1 MQLLQDGVIAA
12 LAAVGLATIVWF
24 TVTALTHPRERV
36 RSETAVIVPARG
48 AAEAL
53 EHTVRT
59 LESERYASGGFSR
72 IIIADCGMDE
82 DAQGAAV
89 VPRELRCDGLPAGRP
104 RAAIRLN
111 EREWREG
118 HGRAHDGHRYDPRG
132 RFPE

>member
-48 AAEAL
+48 AAETL

-82 DAQGAAV
+82 DAQRVAQLAQRV
-89 VPRELRCDGLPAGRP
+89 AQLLCRESFDVTVCPQGDLARQFD
-104 RAAIRLN
+104 
-111 EREWREG
+111 
-118 HGRAHDGHRYDPRG
+118 
-132 RFPE
+132 

>member
-48 AAEAL
+48 
-53 EHTVRT
+53 
-59 LESERYASGGFSR
+59 YASGGFSR

-82 DAQGAAV
+82 DAQRVAQLLC
-89 VPRELRCDGLPAGRP
+89 RESFDVTVCPQGDLARQFD
-104 RAAIRLN
+104 
-111 EREWREG
+111 
-118 HGRAHDGHRYDPRG
+118 
-132 RFPE
+132 

>member
-36 RSETAVIVPARG
+36 RSETAVIVG
-48 AAEAL
+48 AAETL

-82 DAQGAAV
+82 DAQRVAQLLC
-89 VPRELRCDGLPAGRP
+89 RESFDVTVCPQGDLARQFD
-104 RAAIRLN
+104 
-111 EREWREG
+111 
-118 HGRAHDGHRYDPRG
+118 
-132 RFPE
+132 